1 MPDRAGEAS
10 INKTLIAYLRAR
22 LERPAL
28 DFLEPLQALTR
39 GFDATIYRFQLKG
52 APPDY
57 SPRLI
62 VRIFPPQAA
71 GRARR
76 ESAFQGAVAAAG
88 YPAPRIIHVC
98 LDEAVLGGAFAIMP
112 LVPGKRLI
120 DAVLQPSLFALRA
133 PVLLAEAQA
142 RLHDLDPLPIH
153 RALETADVD
162 PGPQGTGGMLRVLR
176 EAFDQAPDEG
186 LRPGL
191 EWLEGHLP
199 PDTGRHVI
207 CHLDFHPLNV
217 LVEDG
222 HVTGVVDWANV
233 HFGEPA
239 ADVGT
244 TMMVLTL
251 GPVDVPA
258 PLRAVASAGRR
269 WAARRYLRE
278 YQRLR
283 PLPMERVEYHE
294 ALRCYMA
301 LQHASERLSGAAAT
315 LPGATYAWGGP
326 TEVAAL
332 VRRFQA
338 LTGVM
343 LDSAR
348 LPLAGRA
355 GGGALR
361 R

>member
-1 MPDRAGEAS
+1 MADVAGEAS
-10 INKTLIAYLRAR
+10 IGNRLITYLRTR
-22 LERPAL
+22 LDRPAL
-28 DFLEPLQALTR
+28 DFLEPVQALTG

-62 VRIFPPQAA
+62 VRIFPTHAA
-71 GRARR
+71 ERARR
-76 ESAFQGAVAAAG
+76 EGAFQGAVAAAG
-88 YPAPRIIHVC
+88 YAAPRIIHVC
-98 LDEAVLGGAFAIMP
+98 LDEDVLGGAFVIMP

-120 DAVLQPSLFALRA
+120 DAVLRPSLFALRA
-133 PVLLAEAQA
+133 PALLAEAQA
-142 RLHDLDPLPIH
+142 RLHNLDPLPIH
-153 RALETADVD
+153 RALETANID
-162 PGPQGTGGMLRVLR
+162 PGPQGTGAMLRVLR
-176 EAFDQAPDEG
+176 EAFDHAPDEG

-191 EWLEGHLP
+191 DWLEGHLP

-217 LVEDG
+217 LVDDG

-251 GPVDVPA
+251 GPLDVPA
-258 PLRAVASAGRR
+258 PLRAVSSAGRR
-269 WAARRYLRE
+269 WAAGRYLRE
-278 YQRLR
+278 YRRLR
-283 PLPMERVEYHE
+283 PVPMERVEYHE

-301 LQHASERLSGAAAT
+301 LQHASERLAGTAAT
-315 LPGATYAWGGP
+315 LPGTTYAWGGP
-326 TEVAAL
+326 EEVAAL

-338 LTGVM
+338 LTGVV
-343 LDSAR
+343 LDSVR
-348 LPLAGRA
+348 LPLAGPTGRDS
-355 GGGALR
+355 LKR
-361 R
+361 

>member
-1 MPDRAGEAS
+1 MADVAGEAL
-10 INKTLIAYLRAR
+10 IGNRLIIYLRTLIS
-22 LERPAL
+22 RPAL
-28 DFLEPLQALTR
+28 DFLEPLQALTG
-39 GFDATIYRFQLKG
+39 GFDATICRFQLKG

-57 SPRLI
+57 SPTLI
-62 VRIFPPQAA
+62 IRIFPVQAA
-71 GRARR
+71 ERARR
-76 ESAFQGAVAAAG
+76 EGAFQGAVAAAG

-98 LDEAVLGGAFAIMP
+98 LDEAILGGAFVIMP

-133 PVLLAEAQA
+133 PALLAEAQA

-153 RALETADVD
+153 RALEKADID

-176 EAFDQAPDEG
+176 EAFDRAPDEG

-191 EWLEGHLP
+191 EWLELHLP
-199 PDTGRHVI
+199 QDTGRHVI

-244 TMMVLTL
+244 TLMVLTL
-251 GPVDVPA
+251 GPLEVPA
-258 PLRAVASAGRR
+258 PLAAVASAGRR

-278 YQRLR
+278 YRRIR
-283 PLPMERVEYHE
+283 PVPMGRVEYHE
-294 ALRCYMA
+294 ALRCYIG
-301 LQHASERLSGAAAT
+301 LQHASERLSGTAAA

-326 TEVAAL
+326 KEVAAL
-332 VRRFQA
+332 MRRFRA
-338 LTGVM
+338 LTGVV
-343 LDSAR
+343 LDSTR
-348 LPLAGRA
+348 LPLAGRD
-355 GGGALR
+355 GRESLR